1 MPARITALVGA
12 VSSLALAVPA
22 AAQSTGDT
30 MQHATSAAA
39 RPAYPATA
47 RGDTIETI
55 FGEQVADPYRW
66 LEADVRSDARVA
78 EWVAAQNAVTED
90 YLADL
95 PGRDWFRSRIAALTD
110 YERFGIP
117 RKYGNRYFYTRNTG
131 LQNQSPLYV
140 QDGLEGERRLLLDP
154 NAWAKDAATALSDWQ
169 PSPDGSKL
177 LYMVQDGGTDWMI
190 IRAIDVAT
198 GEPLADEIRW
208 AKFTGL
214 SWVGEEG
221 FLYSRFPEPEK
232 GKDFQALNF
241 DHAVYFH
248 KLGTPQSEDVLV
260 FSTPDHRERGH
271 YASVSEDGRWAF
283 VSSSTGTDSRNELQV
298 IDLSHRAHTG
308 WQSRPLIAGFDN
320 DWSVIDTIGSTLYL
334 RTNKDAPTYRVVKV
348 DLAAKTPKFETVIPA
363 RKEPIAGA
371 SIVGDRLIVSYL
383 KDAASRAEVFTLD
396 GKPSRI
402 IALNGLGTAAGFGG
416 KPGDP
421 ETFYTYASFNQP
433 GAIYRLDLT
442 TGENMPFATPELD
455 FDPQDYAVDQVFYP
469 SKDGTKIPMFLV
481 RRKDVTGPAPTLLYG
496 YGGFDNSLTPSF
508 SALRM
513 AWVDAGGV
521 FALANIRGGGEYGKA
536 WHDAGRL
543 QNKQNVFDDFA
554 AAGDWLKANGVT
566 TPKGLAIQGGS
577 NGGLLVG
584 AVVNQRPELVDAAHA
599 AVGVMDML
607 RFDRWTAGRYWVDD
621 YGHPSKEADFKVLRA
636 YSPYHNI
643 TPGADY
649 PAVLVTTADTDDR
662 VVPGHSFKY
671 AAALQAA
678 RAGDKP
684 HLIRVETRAGHGS
697 GKPTDKAIAEGADV
711 LAFLARWTGLEIA
724 VESPADMARSE
735 AEVQESGG

>member
-1 MPARITALVGA
+1 MKARLTAFLGA

-22 AAQSTGDT
+22 AAQPTPGPVRPVSSDT
-30 MQHATSAAA
+30 AT
-39 RPAYPATA
+39 PAYPATQ
-47 RGDTIETI
+47 RGDTVETI

-66 LEADVRSDARVA
+66 LEADVRSDAKVA
-78 EWVAAQNAVTED
+78 GWVAAQNAVTQD
-90 YLADL
+90 YLDDL
-95 PGRDWFRSRIAALTD
+95 PGRDRFKSRIAALTD

-140 QDGLEGERRLLLDP
+140 QDGLDGERRLLIDP
-154 NAWAKDAATALSDWQ
+154 NAWAKDAAAALSGWQ

-190 IRAIDVAT
+190 VRAIDVAT
-198 GEPLADEIRW
+198 GQALADEIRW
-208 AKFTGL
+208 AKFTEL
-214 SWVGEEG
+214 AWVGEEG
-221 FLYSRFPEPEK
+221 FLYSRFPEPEQ
-232 GKDFQALNF
+232 GKDFQALNYNQ
-241 DHAVYFH
+241 AVYFH
-248 KLGTPQSEDVLV
+248 RMGTPQSEDELV
-260 FSTPDHRERGH
+260 FSTPDHRERSH
-271 YASVSEDGRWAF
+271 RASMSDDGRWAF
-283 VSSSTGTDSRNELQV
+283 VSSSTGTDARNELQV
-298 IDLSHRAHTG
+298 IDLSHRAHRG
-308 WQSRPLIAGFDN
+308 WHSRPLVTGFDN
-320 DWSVIDTIGSTLYL
+320 DWSPIDTIGSTLYL
-334 RTNKDAPTYRVVKV
+334 RTNKNAPTYRVVKI
-348 DLAAKTPKFETVIPA
+348 DLAAKAPRFETVIPA
-363 RKEPIAGA
+363 RPEPIAGA

-383 KDAASRAEVFTLD
+383 KDAASRAQVFTLD

-402 IALNGLGTAAGFGG
+402 IELDGLGTASGFTG

-421 ETFYTYASFNQP
+421 ETFYTYTSFNQP
-433 GAIYRLDLT
+433 GAVYRLDPA
-442 TGENMPFATPELD
+442 TGKSTPFAVPEVD
-455 FDPQDYAVDQVFYP
+455 FDPQDYAIDQVFYP
-469 SKDGTKIPMFLV
+469 SKDGTRIPMFLF

-496 YGGFDNSLTPSF
+496 YGGFDVNQTPGF
-508 SALRM
+508 SATRM
-513 AWVDAGGV
+513 AWVEAGGV

-543 QNKQNVFDDFA
+543 ANKQNVFDDFA

-566 TPKGLAIQGGS
+566 SPKGLAIEGRS

-584 AVVNQRPELVDAAHA
+584 AVVNQRPDLVDAAHA

-621 YGHPSKEADFKVLRA
+621 YGYPSKESDFKVLRA

-643 TPGADY
+643 AAGADY

-671 AAALQAA
+671 IAALQAA
-678 RAGDKP
+678 RAGERP

-711 LAFLARWTGLEIA
+711 LAFLARWTGLQA
-724 VESPADMARSE
+724 PSE
-735 AEVQESGG
+735 AHGATQSSE